1 MGRGGGSQWVGGGGV
16 ERGKSQL
23 VGGVGRCQWVG
34 RGGEGSVG
42 GQEKGMGDVENGSG
56 LSK

>member
-1 MGRGGGSQWVGGGGV
+1 MGRG
-16 ERGKSQL
+16 
-23 VGGVGRCQWVG
+23 QWVG

-42 GQEKGMGDVENGSG
+42 GQGKGMGDVENGSG